1 MGHLLVECAVRGT
14 LIATVT
20 AIILSATR
28 IKTARPLHA
37 AWTGVLLSMLLLPLW
52 TVWGP
57 RASMR
62 VLLPMPAPWEIVA
75 SPSAAVLQV
84 LQGNARPAEI
94 IESVALAQGTDWQ
107 RVLLGIYLVVA
118 SALLA
123 RLTIGTVRTH
133 RLVRGAVGRDG
144 GLTSAWCAAPI
155 TVGWFR
161 PVVILP
167 ESSHDWPPAKLD
179 AVLAH
184 EYEHARRRDPLV
196 QWLALF
202 NRAVFWFHP
211 LAWWLERRLAALAED
226 ACDAAVLARGHD
238 AGDYA
243 VYLLDIARAVTRA
256 GSRVT
261 VVGTAMPGPQLGRR
275 VRQLV
280 DRAPA
285 PRISRTRLA
294 CTVAA
299 CAVSS
304 AVCAGTTLETASF
317 IAASDGMRRLALGKA
332 SIEADA
338 ERRRALAAETGVSAP
353 SPTLKLA
360 DLQSLPPPSTPS
372 RLEWKIYATQ
382 HFEIYFPPEL
392 DSQLARVEREAESAY
407 QQISADLRH
416 DLGFSPSLLLFTT
429 RADRDR
435 GLTSGTVQGR
445 PDSRT
450 RILLSFDEPSERLHG
465 DLVHE
470 ITHTFEFDIVPPSI
484 LNTTP
489 LWISEGLAQ
498 YERGEWDAGDRATL
512 SDLVRTNTVPRISGL
527 TPSSL
532 PDDARLNYS
541 LGHAAFE
548 FIASRWDKEGVRR
561 FLAALRRSSSGDFK
575 NVYETAFGLTPDDFD
590 RAFDGYLH
598 ARFQ

>member
-1 MGHLLVECAVRGT
+1 MGRLLVECAVRAA
-14 LIATVT
+14 LIAAAT
-20 AIILSATR
+20 AGVLRATR
-28 IKTARPLHA
+28 IRTPVVLHA

-75 SPSAAVLQV
+75 APSAGVLHV
-84 LQGNARPAEI
+84 LQGNPRPAGI
-94 IESVALAQGTDWQ
+94 VESVPQAEGPDWQ
-107 RVLLGIYLVVA
+107 RVLRGLYLVVA

-123 RLTIGTVRTH
+123 RLAIGTVRTH
-133 RLVRGAVGRDG
+133 RLVRVAVRRDG
-144 GLTSAWCAAPI
+144 GLTSAWSAAPI

-167 ESSHDWPPAKLD
+167 ESSHHWPPAKLD

-211 LAWWLERRLAALAED
+211 LAWWLERRLAALAEE

-243 VYLLDIARAVTRA
+243 EYLLDIARAVTRA
-256 GSRVT
+256 GSRVM
-261 VVGTAMPGPQLGRR
+261 VVGTAMPGPHLARR
-275 VRQLV
+275 VRQLLI
-280 DRAPA
+280 RAPA
-285 PRISRTRLA
+285 PRISRLRLT

-304 AVCAGTTLETASF
+304 AVCAGTTLEPDSF
-317 IAASDGMRRLALGKA
+317 IAA
-332 SIEADA
+332 
-338 ERRRALAAETGVSAP
+338 TG
-353 SPTLKLA
+353 KLA
-360 DLQSLPPPSTPS
+360 GRQSLPPPPPPS
-372 RLEWKIYATQ
+372 RREWKIYTTR
-382 HFEIYFPPEL
+382 HFEIYSTPEL
-392 DSQLARVEREAESAY
+392 DSQLERVEREAERAY
-407 QQISADLRH
+407 RQISADLRH

-429 RADRDR
+429 RADLDR

-450 RILLSFDEPSERLHG
+450 RILLSFDGPSDQLHG

-470 ITHTFEFDIVPPSI
+470 ITHSFEFDIVPPSI
-484 LNTTP
+484 LNTAP
-489 LWISEGLAQ
+489 LWIREGLAQ
-498 YERGEWDAGDRATL
+498 YEHGEWDAGDRAML
-512 SDLVRTNTVPRISGL
+512 SDIVRTNTVLRISQL
-527 TPSSL
+527 TPSAL
-532 PDDARLNYS
+532 PGDARLNYS
-541 LGHAAFE
+541 LGQAAFE

-561 FLAALRRSSSGDFK
+561 FLAALRQSSSGDFK
-575 NVYETAFGLTPDDFD
+575 NVYGTAFGLTPDDFD
-590 RAFDGYLH
+590 RAFDEYLH